1 MDELTEPSL
10 VPTSSSVERESDG
23 AHHSGLWAHAWH
35 TVSPQTWEL
44 VFATLSTILPALWA
58 CFLGPR
64 APQEDAEAPEEDPG
78 ILTVVVE
85 KGDRAVLVGY
95 AGPTLTGDPRDLD
108 MPISVDDLFAI
119 AHDARTD
126 VTTSAEAVE
135 AGRDLV
141 SKD

>member
-1 MDELTEPSL
+1 MSDIGVTNPGSAPHYCEGMDELTEPSL

-64 APQEDAEAPEEDPG
+64 APLEVFPEPQDSTYPIHKKQHVYEA
-78 ILTVVVE
+78 
-85 KGDRAVLVGY
+85 
-95 AGPTLTGDPRDLD
+95 TL
-108 MPISVDDLFAI
+108 
-119 AHDARTD
+119 
-126 VTTSAEAVE
+126 
-135 AGRDLV
+135 
-141 SKD
+141 

>member
-1 MDELTEPSL
+1 MAFDPAFLDCDSEANA
-10 VPTSSSVERESDG
+10 RNDG
-23 AHHSGLWAHAWH
+23 CVTTDDGL
-35 TVSPQTWEL
+35 L
-44 VFATLSTILPALWA
+44 LW
-58 CFLGPR
+58 
-64 APQEDAEAPEEDPG
+64 QEEAPEEDPG